1 MKKLIVLFLFI
12 SATTF
17 SQEIALLKYNGGGDW
32 YANPTSLPNLIKFCN
47 QTIGTKIKTKNAV
60 VTPSS
65 PDIFSYPYVHATGH
79 GNVVFNP
86 SEIENFI
93 DKPLTPSEWYSVTQ
107 EKINDFANATSDH
120 QWIHIDEERAK
131 KEMPEGKTIAHG
143 YFMVSLLPKLA
154 AQNAE
159 IKNSSRTLNYGSDK
173 VRFINM
179 VKVGSQVR
187 LNRTIISCEK
197 MKNGGFRV
205 VNKCELEIKD
215 ENKPAFIAETISLVF
230 P

>member
-1 MKKLIVLFLFI
+1 MII
-12 SATTF
+12 IQS
-17 SQEIALLKYNGGGDW
+17 
-32 YANPTSLPNLIKFCN
+32 
-47 QTIGTKIKTKNAV
+47 
-60 VTPSS
+60 
-65 PDIFSYPYVHATGH
+65 
-79 GNVVFNP
+79 P
-86 SEIENFI
+86 SEIKEYI
-93 DKPLTPSEWYSVTQ
+93 DKPLTPSNWYDVTQ

-120 QWIHIDEERAK
+120 QWIHIDVERAK

-215 ENKPAFIAETISLVF
+215 EDKPAFIAETISLVF

>member
-1 MKKLIVLFLFI
+1 MII
-12 SATTF
+12 IQS
-17 SQEIALLKYNGGGDW
+17 
-32 YANPTSLPNLIKFCN
+32 
-47 QTIGTKIKTKNAV
+47 
-60 VTPSS
+60 
-65 PDIFSYPYVHATGH
+65 
-79 GNVVFNP
+79 P
-86 SEIENFI
+86 SEIKEYI
-93 DKPLTPSEWYSVTQ
+93 DKPLTPSNWYDVTQ

-120 QWIHIDEERAK
+120 QWIHIDVERAK

-154 AQNAE
+154 AQNAV

-197 MKNGGFRV
+197 MKNGGFRI
-205 VNKCELEIKD
+205 VNNCELEIKD
-215 ENKPAFIAETISLVF
+215 
-230 P
+230 

>member
-1 MKKLIVLFLFI
+1 MII
-12 SATTF
+12 IQS
-17 SQEIALLKYNGGGDW
+17 
-32 YANPTSLPNLIKFCN
+32 
-47 QTIGTKIKTKNAV
+47 
-60 VTPSS
+60 
-65 PDIFSYPYVHATGH
+65 
-79 GNVVFNP
+79 P
-86 SEIENFI
+86 SEIKEYI
-93 DKPLTPSEWYSVTQ
+93 DKPLTPSNWYDVTQ

-120 QWIHIDEERAK
+120 QWIHIDVERAK
-131 KEMPEGKTIAHG
+131 KEMPDGKTIAHG

-215 ENKPAFIAETISLVF
+215 EDKPAFIAETISLVF